1 MKRSWRKVFT
11 LLSVFLLSIS
21 ILAGCGGTGL
31 SNGSEDKKVEKKS
44 PKKLTIGVSI
54 STLSNPAFITL
65 RNEIKA
71 YAKENGTKVQISDAQ
86 NDTSKQNNDVEDFV
100 QRKVDAL
107 IINPCDSSAIGT
119 AVKDANEAG
128 IPVVCVDRSSDK
140 GKVLSTVAT
149 DNVETGKMAAKY
161 LVNNVGKNAKVAE
174 IQGIPGASATRDRG
188 KGFDDYA
195 KGKLDIVT
203 KQAANFDRDKAL
215 TVTEN
220 ILQAHPDIQAIFAQ
234 NGEEAVGA
242 SKAVTES
249 GKDIKIIGIDGADA
263 EFKAIK
269 GGTQTAT
276 IAQQWKKMGT
286 LSVQAVYD
294 HYADKKVKK
303 NIFPPVK
310 LVTKDNVD
318 AESNK

>member
-1 MKRSWRKVFT
+1 MKHNWRKVFT
-11 LLSVFLLSIS
+11 LLSVFLLSVS
-21 ILAGCGGTGL
+21 VLAGCGGTGL
-31 SNGSEDKKVEKKS
+31 NSGSDDQKVEKKS

-54 STLSNPAFITL
+54 STLSNPAFISL
-65 RNEIKA
+65 RDEIKD
-71 YAKENGTKVQISDAQ
+71 YAKEKGTKIQISDAQ

-107 IINPCDSSAIGT
+107 IINPCDSAAIGT

-149 DNVETGKMAAKY
+149 NNVETGKMAAKY
-161 LVNNVGKNAKVAE
+161 LVDEVDKNAKVAE
-174 IQGIPGASATRDRG
+174 VQGIPGASTTRDRG

-195 KGKLDIVT
+195 DGKLDIVT
-203 KQAANFDRDKAL
+203 KQAANFDRDKSL

-220 ILQAHPDIQAIFAQ
+220 ILQAHPDISAIFTH

-242 SKAVTES
+242 SKAVSES
-249 GKDIKIIGIDGADA
+249 GKDIKVIGIDGGDA

-269 GGTQTAT
+269 NGTQTAT
-276 IAQQWKKMGT
+276 IAQQWKKMGK
-286 LSVQAVYD
+286 LSLQAVYD

-303 NIFPPVK
+303 NIYPPVK
-310 LVTKDNVD
+310 LITKDNVD
-318 AESNK
+318 SEMDK